1 MFKKLLIPAL
11 IVASIS
17 SVAVAQDRG
26 DRGRDDNNRG
36 DNMQRGNDDHRGDNR
51 GDNRFNDNRGN
62 QYRGNDNHGNN
73 WNDHRGNDFRGPR
86 PQMAHDRGA
95 GPRHDLRQGGRLPSQ
110 YRNRQYV
117 VNDWRGHHLN
127 APPRGYQWV
136 QTGGDYVLVAAATG
150 LIASILLSQ

>member
-26 DRGRDDNNRG
+26 DRGHDDNNRG
-36 DNMQRGNDDHRGDNR
+36 DNMQRGNDNHGDGDRG
-51 GDNRFNDNRGN
+51 GN
-62 QYRGNDNHGNN
+62 NHGNDNHGN
-73 WNDHRGNDFRGPR
+73 DRGGR
-86 PQMAHDRGA
+86 PQMAQDRGA
-95 GPRHDLRQGGRLPSQ
+95 GPGHDLRKGGRLPSQ

-117 VNDWRGHHLN
+117 VNDWRGHHLS

>member
-11 IVASIS
+11 IAASIS

-26 DRGRDDNNRG
+26 QDRGRDDHNRG
-36 DNMQRGNDDHRGDNR
+36 DNMQRGNDTRGDHRNDNRGNDYRGDNR
-51 GDNRFNDNRGN
+51 GGRP
-62 QYRGNDNHGNN
+62 
-73 WNDHRGNDFRGPR
+73 DFDRN
-86 PQMAHDRGA
+86 RGA
-95 GPRHDLRQGGRLPSQ
+95 GPRHDLRKGGRLPSE

-117 VNDWRGHHLN
+117 VNDWRGHRLS

-136 QTGGDYVLVAAATG
+136 QAGGDYVLVAAATG

>member
-11 IVASIS
+11 IAATLS

-26 DRGRDDNNRG
+26 QDRGRDDRNRG
-36 DNMQRGNDDHRGDNR
+36 DNMQRGNDNNRDNNR
-51 GDNRFNDNRGN
+51 G
-62 QYRGNDNHGNN
+62 
-73 WNDHRGNDFRGPR
+73 NDHRGNDRRDDHRNDYRGNDRGP
-86 PQMAHDRGA
+86 MAHNRGA
-95 GPRHDLRQGGRLPSQ
+95 GPRHDLRRGGRLPSE

-117 VNDWRGHHLN
+117 VSDWRGHRLS

-136 QTGGDYVLVAAATG
+136 QTGSDYVLVAAATG

>member
-11 IVASIS
+11 IAASLS

-26 DRGRDDNNRG
+26 QDRGRDDRNRG
-36 DNMQRGNDDHRGDNR
+36 DNMQRGNDNNRGNDHRGDDR
-51 GDNRFNDNRGN
+51 RDDHRDNRA
-62 QYRGNDNHGNN
+62 
-73 WNDHRGNDFRGPR
+73 NDHRGDRGP
-86 PQMAHDRGA
+86 MAQNRGA
-95 GPRHDLRQGGRLPSQ
+95 GPRHDLRRGGRLPSE

-117 VNDWRGHHLN
+117 VNDWRGHRLS

-136 QTGGDYVLVAAATG
+136 QAGGDYVLVAAATG

>member
-26 DRGRDDNNRG
+26 DRGRDDHNRG
-36 DNMQRGNDDHRGDNR
+36 DNMQRGNDNNDHRGD
-51 GDNRFNDNRGN
+51 
-62 QYRGNDNHGNN
+62 YRGNDRRD
-73 WNDHRGNDFRGPR
+73 DHRGYDDRGRGP
-86 PQMAHDRGA
+86 MAQHRGA
-95 GPRHDLRQGGRLPSQ
+95 GPRHDLQRGGRLPSQ

-117 VNDWRGHHLN
+117 VNDWRGHRLS

-136 QTGGDYVLVAAATG
+136 QTGSDYVLVAAATG
-150 LIASILLSQ
+150 LIAQILLNQ